1 MGKCCKVAGW
11 GKLKFDNHARTN
23 ELQEVKVPIMDLESC
38 KKGYKDG
45 KDDAYITKDN
55 FCAGL
60 LNRDSCKVSTN

>member
-11 GKLKFDNHARTN
+11 GELDYDGPSPK

-45 KDDAYITKDN
+45 NEDALITGDT
-55 FCAGL
+55 FCGGL
-60 LNRDSCKVSTN
+60 LNKDSCKVSTN